1 MHELWLSCTQKLES
15 EVSPLLYKT
24 WLKPMVLLEFNDA
37 NQSLRLGLP
46 SQVKLN
52 WVKSQYAKRIQDAVL
67 EQFPAGTKVSFE
79 VVAQQVSL
87 VNATGIN
94 KTQTDEIRTNETNT
108 RQLSNHLS
116 TSQASQ
122 ATKPGSTDLATMF
135 YPSNQNSPAS
145 NQFHPDQNTDNS
157 FDRNRLNPQ
166 LTFQSYV
173 DGTANRMARAA
184 TLQVSERPGVAY
196 NPLFLYGGV
205 GLGKTHLMHAA
216 GNALLDSNPRAKI
229 RYVHAQEFFEEMV
242 RAIQKKTSDKF
253 RAAYQSL
260 DLLLLDDIQ
269 FLSGRDHTQTEFF
282 YIFEGLFAAKK
293 QIIITCDTYPKE
305 MRGIEERL
313 VSRFD
318 SGLIVVIEP
327 PELEMRIAILQR
339 KAEQRQINLPHEVSF
354 FVAKAL
360 HSNVRE
366 LEGALNRLI
375 AASEFHNKAI
385 TLELAK
391 DSLKDLLEL
400 NRPQVSIDDIQKTVA
415 DYFKLKVSDMYSKRR
430 PANIAHARQ
439 VAMYL
444 VKEQTHKSLP
454 EIGEAFGGRD
464 HTTVLHA
471 VRKITAQRQ
480 HDESLNHAIHVLEQ
494 ALRT

>member
-1 MHELWLSCTQKLES
+1 MQDRWLSCTQKLES
-15 EVSPLLYKT
+15 EVAPLIYKT
-24 WLKPMVLLEFNDA
+24 WLKPMSMINFDEPSQVL
-37 NQSLRLGLP
+37 RIGLP

-52 WVKSQYAKRIQDAVL
+52 WVKSQYGQKIQAIVH
-67 EQFPAGTKVSFE
+67 EHMGQGIQITFE
-79 VVAQQVSL
+79 VINSQTLNQFTATSTALNSSESIPLGNLPAFEYQDVNYESASL
-87 VNATGIN
+87 VNH
-94 KTQTDEIRTNETNT
+94 QT
-108 RQLSNHLS
+108 
-116 TSQASQ
+116 
-122 ATKPGSTDLATMF
+122 
-135 YPSNQNSPAS
+135 PAES
-145 NQFHPDQNTDNS
+145 FQDNFALRS
-157 FDRNRLNPQ
+157 RLNPQ
-166 LTFQSYV
+166 LTFQSFV

-184 TLQVSERPGVAY
+184 TLQVSERPGTAY

-216 GNALLDSNPRAKI
+216 GNALLESNQNAKI

-253 RAAYQSL
+253 RAAYQEL

-269 FLSGRDHTQTEFF
+269 FLSGKDHTQSEFF
-282 YIFEGLFAAKK
+282 YIFEGLFAARK

-305 MRGIEERL
+305 MKGIEERL

-339 KAEQRQINLPHEVSF
+339 KAEQRQVNLPHDVAF
-354 FVAKAL
+354 FIAKAL

-366 LEGALNRLI
+366 LEGALNRLV
-375 AASEFHNKAI
+375 ASAEFHHKLI
-385 TLELAK
+385 SLELAK
-391 DSLKDLLEL
+391 DSLRDLLEL
-400 NRPQVSIDDIQKTVA
+400 NRPQLSVDEIQKVVA
-415 DYFKLKVSDMYSKRR
+415 NYFKLKVSDMYSKRR

-444 VKEQTHKSLP
+444 VKEQTQKSLP

-471 VRKITAQRQ
+471 VRKITEQRQ
-480 HDESLNHAIHVLEQ
+480 HDEALNHAIHVLEQ
-494 ALRT
+494 TLRS

>member
-1 MHELWLSCTQKLES
+1 MLNRWLSCTQKLES
-15 EVSPLLYKT
+15 EVAPQLYKT
-24 WLKPMVLLEFNDA
+24 WLKPMAFLGFDEK
-37 NQSLRLGLP
+37 SEILRIGMP
-46 SQVKLN
+46 SQVKLT
-52 WVKSQYAKRIQDAVL
+52 WVKSQYSQRLLALAQESFSTNAQITFELMANPVLHVVPTDKRL
-67 EQFPAGTKVSFE
+67 S
-79 VVAQQVSL
+79 SL
-87 VNATGIN
+87 VPAHLAR
-94 KTQTDEIRTNETNT
+94 TDEYTV
-108 RQLSNHLS
+108 
-116 TSQASQ
+116 
-122 ATKPGSTDLATMF
+122 
-135 YPSNQNSPAS
+135 
-145 NQFHPDQNTDNS
+145 DNS
-157 FDRNRLNPQ
+157 ALAISSPVSPGEAFQDNFALRSRLNPQ
-166 LTFQSYV
+166 LTFQSFV

-184 TLQVSERPGVAY
+184 TLQVSERPGTAY

-216 GNALLDSNPRAKI
+216 GNALLESNPNAKI

-242 RAIQKKTSDKF
+242 RAIQKRTSDKF
-253 RAAYQSL
+253 RAAYQEL

-269 FLSGRDHTQTEFF
+269 FLSGKDHTQTEFF

-305 MRGIEERL
+305 MKGIEERL

-339 KAEQRQINLPHEVSF
+339 KAEQRNVDLSHDIAF
-354 FVAKAL
+354 FIAKAL

-375 AASEFHNKAI
+375 AASEFHHKPI
-385 TLELAK
+385 TMELAK
-391 DSLKDLLEL
+391 DSLRDLLEL
-400 NRPQVSIDDIQKTVA
+400 NRPQVSIDEIQKIVA
-415 DYFKLKVSDMYSKRR
+415 NYFKLKVADMYSKRR

-444 VKEQTHKSLP
+444 VKEQTQKSLP

-471 VRKITAQRQ
+471 VRKITELRL

-494 ALRT
+494 TLRA

>member
-1 MHELWLSCTQKLES
+1 MLNRWLSCTQKLES
-15 EVSPLLYKT
+15 EVAPQLYKT
-24 WLKPMVLLEFNDA
+24 WLKPMAFLGFDEK
-37 NQSLRLGLP
+37 SEILRIGMP
-46 SQVKLN
+46 SQVKLT
-52 WVKSQYAKRIQDAVL
+52 WVKSQYSQRLLALAQESFSTNAQITFELMANPVLHVVPTDKRLSSLIPAHLARIDEQAV
-67 EQFPAGTKVSFE
+67 
-79 VVAQQVSL
+79 
-87 VNATGIN
+87 
-94 KTQTDEIRTNETNT
+94 
-108 RQLSNHLS
+108 
-116 TSQASQ
+116 
-122 ATKPGSTDLATMF
+122 
-135 YPSNQNSPAS
+135 
-145 NQFHPDQNTDNS
+145 DNS
-157 FDRNRLNPQ
+157 ASSLSAPVSPGEAFQDNFALRSRLNPQ
-166 LTFQSYV
+166 LTFQSFV

-184 TLQVSERPGVAY
+184 TLQVSERPGTAY

-216 GNALLDSNPRAKI
+216 GNALLESNPNAKI

-242 RAIQKKTSDKF
+242 RAIQKRTSDKF
-253 RAAYQSL
+253 RAAYQEL

-269 FLSGRDHTQTEFF
+269 FLSGKDHTQTEFF

-305 MRGIEERL
+305 MKGIEERL

-339 KAEQRQINLPHEVSF
+339 KAEQRNVDLSHDIAF
-354 FVAKAL
+354 FIAKAL

-375 AASEFHNKAI
+375 AASEFHHKPI
-385 TLELAK
+385 TMELAK
-391 DSLKDLLEL
+391 DSLRDLLEL
-400 NRPQVSIDDIQKTVA
+400 NRPQVSIDEIQKIVA
-415 DYFKLKVSDMYSKRR
+415 NYFKLKVADMYSKRR

-444 VKEQTHKSLP
+444 VKEQTQKSLP

-471 VRKITAQRQ
+471 VRKITELRL

-494 ALRT
+494 TLRA

>member
-1 MHELWLSCTQKLES
+1 MLDRWLSCTQKLES
-15 EVSPLLYKT
+15 EVAPLIYKT
-24 WLKPMVLLEFNDA
+24 WLKPMSVINFDEPSQVL
-37 NQSLRLGLP
+37 RIGLP

-52 WVKSQYAKRIQDAVL
+52 WVKAQYGQKIQALVH
-67 EQFPAGTKVSFE
+67 EHIGQGIQITFE
-79 VVAQQVSL
+79 VTHTGTMGNFSPAISSANQHVEQAQ
-87 VNATGIN
+87 N
-94 KTQTDEIRTNETNT
+94 TQTARIDRPAFEYQDTQFDT
-108 RQLSNHLS
+108 QS
-116 TSQASQ
+116 
-122 ATKPGSTDLATMF
+122 LATH
-135 YPSNQNSPAS
+135 QTPAELF
-145 NQFHPDQNTDNS
+145 QDNFALRS
-157 FDRNRLNPQ
+157 RLNPQ
-166 LTFQSYV
+166 LTFQSFV

-184 TLQVSERPGVAY
+184 TLQVSERPGIAY

-216 GNALLDSNPRAKI
+216 GNALLESNQNAKI

-253 RAAYQSL
+253 RAAYQEL

-269 FLSGRDHTQTEFF
+269 FLSGKDHTQSEFF
-282 YIFEGLFAAKK
+282 YIFEGLFAARK

-305 MRGIEERL
+305 MKGIEERL

-339 KAEQRQINLPHEVSF
+339 KAEQRQVNLPHDVAF
-354 FVAKAL
+354 FIAKAL

-366 LEGALNRLI
+366 LEGALNRLV
-375 AASEFHNKAI
+375 ASAEFHHKSI
-385 TLELAK
+385 SLELAK
-391 DSLKDLLEL
+391 DSLRDLLEL
-400 NRPQVSIDDIQKTVA
+400 NRPQLSVDEIQKVVA
-415 DYFKLKVSDMYSKRR
+415 NYFKLKVSDMYSKRR

-444 VKEQTHKSLP
+444 VKEQTQKSLP

-471 VRKITAQRQ
+471 VRKITEQRQ
-480 HDESLNHAIHVLEQ
+480 HDEALNHAIHVLEQ
-494 ALRT
+494 TLRS

>member
-1 MHELWLSCTQKLES
+1 MLDRWLSCTQKLES
-15 EVSPLLYKT
+15 EVAPPIYKT
-24 WLKPMVLLEFNDA
+24 WLKPMSIVNFDEPSQVLRI
-37 NQSLRLGLP
+37 SLP

-52 WVKSQYAKRIQDAVL
+52 WVKAQYGQKIQALVHEHMGQGIQITFEVSHGQVTNHASNVSHSS
-67 EQFPAGTKVSFE
+67 EQKLSFE
-79 VVAQQVSL
+79 SQ
-87 VNATGIN
+87 
-94 KTQTDEIRTNETNT
+94 DPPFEI
-108 RQLSNHLS
+108 Q
-116 TSQASQ
+116 
-122 ATKPGSTDLATMF
+122 
-135 YPSNQNSPAS
+135 SPA
-145 NQFHPDQNTDNS
+145 NQQTPAELFQDNFALRS
-157 FDRNRLNPQ
+157 RLNPQ
-166 LTFQSYV
+166 LTFQSFV

-184 TLQVSERPGVAY
+184 TLQVSERPGIAY

-216 GNALLDSNPRAKI
+216 GNALLESNQNAKI

-253 RAAYQSL
+253 RAAYQEL

-269 FLSGRDHTQTEFF
+269 FLSGKDHTQSEFF
-282 YIFEGLFAAKK
+282 YIFEGLFAARK

-305 MRGIEERL
+305 MKGIEQRL

-339 KAEQRQINLPHEVSF
+339 KAEQRQVNLPHEVALF
-354 FVAKAL
+354 IAKAL

-366 LEGALNRLI
+366 LEGALNRLV
-375 AASEFHNKAI
+375 AAAEFHHKTI
-385 TLELAK
+385 SLELAK
-391 DSLKDLLEL
+391 DSLRDLLEL
-400 NRPQVSIDDIQKTVA
+400 NRPQLSVDEIQKVVA
-415 DYFKLKVSDMYSKRR
+415 SYFKLKVSDMYSKRR

-444 VKEQTHKSLP
+444 VKEQTQKSLP

-471 VRKITAQRQ
+471 VRKITEQRK
-480 HDESLNHAIHVLEQ
+480 HDETLNHAIHVLEQ
-494 ALRT
+494 TLRT

>member
-1 MHELWLSCTQKLES
+1 MAISNLAALRTLIQTNMLERWLSCTQRLES
-15 EVSPLLYKT
+15 EVAPQIFKT
-24 WLKPMVLLEFNDA
+24 WLKPMVFLNFDEPS
-37 NQSLRLGLP
+37 QVLRVGLP

-52 WVKSQYAKRIQDAVL
+52 WVKAQFGQKIQNIVHEL
-67 EQFPAGTKVSFE
+67 ISPGIQLSFE
-79 VVAQQVSL
+79 VNNVPVAQTRHVEFPEKSEAIQSRANAMNDYTAIFTTAHEHA
-87 VNATGIN
+87 VNQI
-94 KTQTDEIRTNETNT
+94 
-108 RQLSNHLS
+108 S
-116 TSQASQ
+116 
-122 ATKPGSTDLATMF
+122 PGESF
-135 YPSNQNSPAS
+135 Q
-145 NQFHPDQNTDNS
+145 DNFALRS
-157 FDRNRLNPQ
+157 RLNPQ
-166 LTFQSYV
+166 LTFQSFV

-184 TLQVSERPGVAY
+184 TLQVSERPGTAY

-216 GNALLDSNPRAKI
+216 GNALLESNPNAKI

-253 RAAYQSL
+253 RAAYQEL

-269 FLSGRDHTQTEFF
+269 FLSGKDHTQSEFF
-282 YIFEGLFAAKK
+282 YIFEGLFAARK

-305 MRGIEERL
+305 MKGIEERL

-339 KAEQRQINLPHEVSF
+339 KAEQRNVNLPHEVAYF
-354 FVAKAL
+354 IAKAL

-375 AASEFHNKAI
+375 ASAEFHHKTI
-385 TLELAK
+385 SLELAK
-391 DSLKDLLEL
+391 DSLRDLLEL
-400 NRPQVSIDDIQKTVA
+400 NRPQLSVEEIQKVVA
-415 DYFKLKVSDMYSKRR
+415 NYFKLKVADMYSKRR

-439 VAMYL
+439 VAMYI
-444 VKEQTHKSLP
+444 VKEQTQKSLP

-471 VRKITAQRQ
+471 VRKITEQRQ

-494 ALRT
+494 TLRA

>member
-1 MHELWLSCTQKLES
+1 MLNRWLSCTQRLES
-15 EVSPLLYKT
+15 EVAPQIYKT
-24 WLKPMVLLEFNDA
+24 WLKPMAFLNFDEPSQVM
-37 NQSLRLGLP
+37 RIGLP

-52 WVKSQYAKRIQDAVL
+52 WVKAQYGHKIQAIVHEL
-67 EQFPAGTKVSFE
+67 MSPGIQIAFE
-79 VVAQQVSL
+79 VNSVPNITDQVEHP
-87 VNATGIN
+87 TFI
-94 KTQTDEIRTNETNT
+94 K
-108 RQLSNHLS
+108 
-116 TSQASQ
+116 
-122 ATKPGSTDLATMF
+122 
-135 YPSNQNSPAS
+135 PAS
-145 NQFHPDQNTDNS
+145 AGLPFSLAPENAADIAFDPQAVSASFHQSPGESFQDNFALRS
-157 FDRNRLNPQ
+157 RLNPQ
-166 LTFQSYV
+166 LTFQSFV

-184 TLQVSERPGVAY
+184 TLQVSERPGRAY

-216 GNALLDSNPRAKI
+216 GNGLLESNPNAKI

-253 RAAYQSL
+253 RAAYQEL

-269 FLSGRDHTQTEFF
+269 FLSGKDHTQSEFF

-305 MRGIEERL
+305 MKGIEERL

-339 KAEQRQINLPHEVSF
+339 KAEQRNVSLPHEVAYF
-354 FVAKAL
+354 IAKAL

-375 AASEFHNKAI
+375 ASAEFHHKAI
-385 TLELAK
+385 SLEVAK
-391 DSLKDLLEL
+391 ESLRDLLEL
-400 NRPQVSIDDIQKTVA
+400 NRPQLSVDEIQKAVA
-415 DYFKLKVSDMYSKRR
+415 SYFKLKVTDMYSKRR

-439 VAMYL
+439 VAMYI
-444 VKEQTHKSLP
+444 VKEQTQKSLP

-471 VRKITAQRQ
+471 VRKITEQRQ
-480 HDESLNHAIHVLEQ
+480 HDEALNHAIHVLEQ
-494 ALRT
+494 TLRA

>member
-1 MHELWLSCTQKLES
+1 MLNRWLSCTQKLES
-15 EVSPLLYKT
+15 EVAPQLYKT
-24 WLKPMVLLEFNDA
+24 WLKPMAFLGFDEK
-37 NQSLRLGLP
+37 SETLRIGMP
-46 SQVKLN
+46 SQVKLT
-52 WVKSQYAKRIQDAVL
+52 WVKSQYSQRLQALAQELFSVNA
-67 EQFPAGTKVSFE
+67 QVSFE
-79 VVAQQVSL
+79 LMANPALHVLPIERKLSSL
-87 VNATGIN
+87 VPAHVLQAN
-94 KTQTDEIRTNETNT
+94 KDAEE
-108 RQLSNHLS
+108 SNHLAH
-116 TSQASQ
+116 TASVSVS
-122 ATKPGSTDLATMF
+122 PGEAF
-135 YPSNQNSPAS
+135 Q
-145 NQFHPDQNTDNS
+145 DNFALRS
-157 FDRNRLNPQ
+157 RLNPQ
-166 LTFQSYV
+166 LTFQSFV

-184 TLQVSERPGVAY
+184 TLQVSERPGTAY

-216 GNALLDSNPRAKI
+216 GNALLESNPNAKI

-242 RAIQKKTSDKF
+242 RAIQKRTSDKF
-253 RAAYQSL
+253 RAAYQEL

-269 FLSGRDHTQTEFF
+269 FLSGKDHTQTEFF
-282 YIFEGLFAAKK
+282 YIFEGLFAARK

-305 MRGIEERL
+305 MKGIEERL

-339 KAEQRQINLPHEVSF
+339 KAEQRNVDLSHDIAF
-354 FVAKAL
+354 FIAKAL

-375 AASEFHNKAI
+375 AASEFHHKPI
-385 TLELAK
+385 TMELAK
-391 DSLKDLLEL
+391 DSLRDLLEL
-400 NRPQVSIDDIQKTVA
+400 NRPQISIDEIQKIVA
-415 DYFKLKVSDMYSKRR
+415 NYFKLKVTDMYSKRR

-444 VKEQTHKSLP
+444 VKEQTQKSLP

-471 VRKITAQRQ
+471 VRKITELRL
-480 HDESLNHAIHVLEQ
+480 HDDSLNHAIHVLEQ
-494 ALRT
+494 SLRA